1 MSKILFKFI
10 HCTQH
15 VESRN
20 FPLAIL
26 IMWVTNARLNMELFE
41 KLCGK
46 YEYVYLYCLT
56 EKKRKKKGILLN
68 KIK

>member
-1 MSKILFKFI
+1 MSKILYKFI

-20 FPLAIL
+20 FPLTSL
-26 IMWVTNARLNMELFE
+26 IMWVTHVRLYMELFE

-56 EKKRKKKGILLN
+56 EKKEEEERNI
-68 KIK
+68 IK